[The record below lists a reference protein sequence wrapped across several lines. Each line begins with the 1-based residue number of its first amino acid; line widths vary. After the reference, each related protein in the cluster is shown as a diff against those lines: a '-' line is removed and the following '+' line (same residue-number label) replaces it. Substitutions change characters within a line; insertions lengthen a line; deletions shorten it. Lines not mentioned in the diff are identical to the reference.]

1 MHKENKAMI
10 IMSEERQNKT
20 QCFPSESLWFLPAV
34 SQTTP
39 QKQTGEEDICLK
51 LCCHQHSLCAAEA
64 QGQPNISSSL
74 LVMEGLWVMQQEAE
88 ILQLA
93 LKVPGGSVNSAI
105 AKYLCWVAAFYL
117 DFHGIKSTGLFRS
130 HTCAPDPSHPWK
142 KK

>member
-1 MHKENKAMI
+1 M
-10 IMSEERQNKT
+10 
-20 QCFPSESLWFLPAV
+20 
-34 SQTTP
+34 
-39 QKQTGEEDICLK
+39 
-51 LCCHQHSLCAAEA
+51 
-64 QGQPNISSSL
+64 
-74 LVMEGLWVMQQEAE
+74 MQQEAE

-142 KK
+142 KKSDWSHGRRNHKAEREVISLRTEDLIVLISVGDFQAISEPQ